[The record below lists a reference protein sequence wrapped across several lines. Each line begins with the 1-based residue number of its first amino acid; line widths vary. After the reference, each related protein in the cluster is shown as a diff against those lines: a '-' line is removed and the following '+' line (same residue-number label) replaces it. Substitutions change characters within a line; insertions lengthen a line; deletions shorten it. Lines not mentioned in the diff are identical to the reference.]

1 MKKFRFFVLNLIILI
16 TFCLNSCGEI
26 EPLDP
31 VLINTNPIPGTTS
44 GTFKVDFD
52 GKTFTATT
60 VQALVNDE
68 IISITG
74 LKMPSG
80 ELVQI
85 TLPAPYNKVG
95 TYTWKSVTAG
105 GGIMAL
111 AYNPAGGTGGFL
123 SIDKS
128 TMNTP
133 EFAAYT
139 DTAKII
145 ISKIDAVNSK
155 ISGTFEFTGFR
166 YKDPTGGSLTI
177 ETKKLT
183 NGSFTDI
190 PFSKDIAVTP
200 TKNTFSAKLNGAAFI
215 PTYINGLNAGGVI
228 SIIGRRGIIENIGLS
243 FPNTINIGTYDLDS
257 FGENRGLYIKNS
269 NIDGSGIFGADVGSA
284 TITSHDKTNKKVVG
298 TFKFTAN
305 SLFVPEKYNI
315 TEGAFSIFY

>member
-1 MKKFRFFVLNLIILI
+1 MKKFRIFILPLIIVTI
-16 TFCLNSCGEI
+16 FCLNSCEN
-26 EPLDP
+26 EPIDSAL
-31 VLINTNPIPGTTS
+31 VNANPIPVNTS
-44 GTFKVDFD
+44 GAFKVDFD
-52 GKTFTATT
+52 GKTFVATT
-60 VQALVNDE
+60 VQALVNSE
-68 IISITG
+68 FISISG

-95 TYTWKSVTAG
+95 TYTWKTVTAG

-123 SIDKS
+123 SVDKS

-133 EFAAYT
+133 DFAAYT

-145 ISKIDAVNSK
+145 ISKIDVVNSK

-166 YKDPTGGSLTI
+166 YKDPIGGTLAI

-190 PFSKDIAVTP
+190 TFTKDVVVTP
-200 TKNTFSAKLNGAAFI
+200 TKNTFSAKLDGVVFTPA
-215 PTYINGLNAGGVI
+215 YINGLNAGGLI
-228 SIIGRRGIIENIGLS
+228 SIIGRRGLIENIGLALPS
-243 FPNTINIGTYDLDS
+243 TINPGTYDLDS
-257 FGENRGLYIKNS
+257 FGENRGLYIKN
-269 NIDGSGIFGADVGSA
+269 NNTDGSGIFGAEVGSV
-284 TITSHDKTNKKVVG
+284 TITSHDKTNKKIVG

-305 SLFVPEKYNI
+305 SLLLSEKHNI
-315 TEGAFSIFY
+315 TDGVFNISY